1 MNNLFFSI
9 PLSTI
14 IVSSILLLN
23 NMIIKKITLDKCD
36 GNIKYCKNN
45 KIEVAIDVHERQ
57 FFIINSICLGILILL
72 PFIKNK
78 TYNMSLFVSFIILMI
93 INFYKEWSNVDEV
106 KLLGVLFFYLIIFLL
121 LIGLN
126 DYGIKKLNDI
136 KLFNF

>member
-121 LIGLN
+121 V
-126 DYGIKKLNDI
+126 
-136 KLFNF
+136 

>member
-9 PLSTI
+9 PLSII

-23 NMIIKKITLDKCD
+23 NMIIKKITLDRCD
-36 GNIKYCKNN
+36 NNIKHCIKN
-45 KIEVAIDVHERQ
+45 KINIATELHERQ
-57 FFIINSICLGILILL
+57 FFIMNSVCLGILILL

-78 TYNMSLFVSFIILMI
+78 TYNISLFISFIILML
-93 INFYKEWSNVDEV
+93 INFYKEWSNVDEI
-106 KLLGVLFFYLIIFLL
+106 KLLSVLFFYLVIFLL